1 MKAYIF
7 VTFGLHI
14 DISDF
19 DIKQEL
25 VMVNLLCRVHKCTLT
40 VKQEDVLKIIL
51 VLLFQLVSQ
60 ASGNILYVS
69 KFHGFN
75 GNNTCKNVTKPCKTL
90 NHVIDMSIGND
101 VIKLDAFN
109 TATVPYNK
117 CPTTTKIVTGKLI
130 FYSWNGTATIN
141 CSGNALSFEDNS
153 SHSTTVEF
161 NHLKFLDTFLEIKQV
176 SLIVNNC
183 SLGSFKNGTK
193 FDNLIDVLVTNTTT
207 KGNLRI
213 NITSTIFLENNNAG
227 SLSVVNH
234 QSFPVFAEMSNITIF
249 KNYLKKTKY
258 VISMKGYVNFNF
270 MNSEISN
277 TKFLGKIP
285 VALVVFSNC
294 LNDRTFGKQNG
305 RHSIKKRASP
315 SFDTL
320 SSVITFSL
328 REINFFSNDATIVS
342 TSFCAAAYVNIIK
355 TTFFSNTGP
364 AAQFASSLVFI
375 ASMAKKLRVVLNNCS
390 FVKNN
395 LTTLQYMV
403 MVTVK
408 DFSNDTT
415 LFITQCSFSQN
426 IGSGVFFSY
435 ESPRGR
441 SNTGLLKSYCAAQI
455 CNNSTLEST
464 EAEDDFEPRVDQS
477 SLQYEE
483 TYNLDLVFEDC
494 EFRNNTGSL
503 SSISVMNL
511 TSRII
516 NPLHIKRCVFV
527 GNMGYESGG
536 IWTYDFGIIIS
547 DSTFYHNTG
556 KSGAG
561 AISAKGGTMQI
572 ENCTLDS
579 NSGGNTKL
587 TQATGTMSLF
597 GGGSVFIQNSRIFQ
611 RNTTQIV
618 LNLGTFHSAL
628 GISTDSFGNVSL
640 FNSTLD
646 YSWSPSLEKVIII
659 QLAHT
664 KNFAL
669 KEGTSIKCP
678 SGYKIKDSKK
688 LGINPDKTPTLQN
701 FECELC
707 APGSYTIDRGVYR
720 NNSSHSVKCLL
731 CPYGGRCVKG
741 LQVLPNFWG
750 YKIQM
755 DPPTIQFS
763 RCPIG
768 YCCEPT
774 PSQKSCFPY
783 NICKSGRHGRLCGA
797 CKPGYTETLFT
808 TSCRKSEK
816 CKDYW
821 FYPIAAI
828 FVLIFSLYLIIQPDI
843 PGFLYRN
850 ISWFR
855 PKPPQVTEI
864 RATNDLSE
872 EIQVSYLNSDD
883 SRTEDVSKNTTNS
896 LERIVFFYYQAIDIL
911 SVQGSYNATW
921 DSHLTQFTLGLFN
934 FDIRLNKE
942 GFACPFPGLKPVSKL
957 LFHTL
962 GVFSVL
968 FAIPCIF
975 LLDNAVSVCF
985 SNRTPKIGLYLS
997 AFLKS
1002 VFLGYTV
1009 LAKKSLTLLQ
1019 CVTVDGVN
1027 CLFVD
1032 CNIECYTWW
1041 QTLIGTLVLI
1051 YFFPFVVV
1059 LFFGAKKLYKKQI
1072 SVVHFFL
1079 ACLFPLPFLSY
1090 WFLHRR
1096 HLRNEIVADASGR
1109 TAVTSILIGSYRVPD
1124 HVSNGTIYWE
1134 SVLIGRMLLL
1144 ILAAV
1149 LIKEPFLKSFTFV
1162 LLCIINLSVHIF
1174 FHPYERAFD
1183 NYAETISLFCLVLM
1197 AMFNLPF
1204 MAYLSEGV
1212 VPSSPMSHMMNI
1224 FSWCQVVLVGFL
1236 PFVCVLLVLLAF
1248 VSQAVRLV
1256 FYLTKGLR
1264 LAFTCSSSCRFVG
1277 RRRHQDER
1285 GDPLIG

>member
-1 MKAYIF
+1 
-7 VTFGLHI
+7 
-14 DISDF
+14 
-19 DIKQEL
+19 
-25 VMVNLLCRVHKCTLT
+25 MVNWLCRAYKFTLT
-40 VKQEDVLKIIL
+40 VRPEDVLKIIL
-51 VLLFQLVSQ
+51 VLLFQLVSE

-75 GNNTCKNVTKPCKTL
+75 GNNTCTNMTKPCKTL
-90 NHVIDMSIGND
+90 NHVIDMSRGND
-101 VIKLDAFN
+101 VIKLNAFN

-117 CPTTTKIVTGKLI
+117 CPTTTKSVTGKLI
-130 FYSWNGTATIN
+130 FHSWNGIATIN
-141 CSGNALSFEDNS
+141 CSGNALSFKDNS
-153 SHSTTVEF
+153 SDSTTVEF
-161 NHLKFLDTFLEIKQV
+161 YHLKFLDTFLEIKDV

-193 FDNLIDVLVTNTTT
+193 FANLIDILATDTTT
-207 KGNLRI
+207 EGNLRI

-227 SLSVVNH
+227 SLSVVNN
-234 QSFPVFAEMSNITIF
+234 QSFPVFVEISNITIF

-277 TKFLGKIP
+277 TKFSGEIP
-285 VALVVFSNC
+285 VALVVFSSR
-294 LNDRTFGKQNG
+294 LNDCTVGKQNG
-305 RHSIKKRASP
+305 RHSIKERTSP
-315 SFDTL
+315 SFDTI
-320 SSVITFSL
+320 SSAITFSL

-342 TSFCAAAYVNIIK
+342 TSFCAAANVNIIK
-355 TTFFSNTGP
+355 TTLFNNTVP
-364 AAQFASSLVFI
+364 AAQWFAKSLI
-375 ASMAKKLRVVLNNCS
+375 STASMAKKLRVVLNNCS
-390 FVKNN
+390 FVRNN
-395 LTTLQYMV
+395 HMLSKFMV
-403 MVTVK
+403 AVTVK

-415 LFITQCSFSQN
+415 LLVTQCSFSQN
-426 IGSGVFFSY
+426 IGSGVYFSY
-435 ESPRGR
+435 ESRRGR
-441 SNTGLLKSYCAAQI
+441 SNTGLLESSQI
-455 CNNSTLEST
+455 CNNSTLEFT
-464 EAEDDFEPRVDQS
+464 ETEDDFDPKADQYS
-477 SLQYEE
+477 HQYEE
-483 TYNLDLVFEDC
+483 TYTGNLSLVFENC

-503 SSISVMNL
+503 SSIAVL
-511 TSRII
+511 RFTSFTSHVIYQ
-516 NPLHIKRCVFV
+516 LHVKRCVFV
-527 GNMGYESGG
+527 GNVGFESGC
-536 IWTYDFGIIIS
+536 IWTYDFGGIIS

-556 KSGAG
+556 KAGPG
-561 AISAKGGTMQI
+561 AISAKGGTMLI
-572 ENCTLDS
+572 KNCILDS
-579 NSGGNTKL
+579 NSGGDTKL
-587 TQATGTMSLF
+587 TQATGTVGLY
-597 GGGSVFIQNSRIFQ
+597 GGGSVFIKNSQIFQ

-628 GISTDSFGNVSL
+628 GMSSDMFGNVTL

-646 YSWSPSLEKVIII
+646 YTWSPSLEKVIII

-664 KNFAL
+664 KNFVI
-669 KEGTSIKCP
+669 KEDTSIKCP
-678 SGYKIKDSKK
+678 LGYKIKDSKK

-720 NNSSHSVKCLL
+720 NYSSHSVECLL
-731 CPYGGRCVKG
+731 CPFGGRCVKG

-763 RCPIG
+763 RCPVG
-768 YCCEPT
+768 YCCQPT
-774 PSQKSCFPY
+774 SSQKSCFSY
-783 NICKSGRHGRLCGA
+783 NTCKSGRHGRLCGA
-797 CKPGYTETLFT
+797 CKPGYSETLFT

-821 FYPIAAI
+821 FWPIAVI
-828 FVLIFSLYLIIQPDI
+828 FVLSFSIYLIIQPDI
-843 PGFLYRN
+843 PGFLYRS
-850 ISWFR
+850 ITWFR
-855 PKPPQVTEI
+855 PKPSQVIEI
-864 RATNDLSE
+864 RATNDFSE
-872 EIQVSYLNSDD
+872 EIQVSFFNSDD
-883 SRTEDVSKNTTNS
+883 SRTKDVSKDTTNG

-921 DSHLTQFTLGLFN
+921 DSHLTKFTLGLFN

-942 GFACPFPGLKPVSKL
+942 GFTCPFPGLKPVSKL

-975 LLDNAVSVCF
+975 LLDKAVSVCF

-1002 VFLGYTV
+1002 VILGYTV
-1009 LAKKSLTLLQ
+1009 LANKSLTLLQ
-1019 CVTVDGVN
+1019 CVSVDGVN

-1051 YFFPFVVV
+1051 YFFPFVVI

-1096 HLRNEIVADASGR
+1096 HLRNEIVANTSDR

-1124 HVSNGTIYWE
+1124 HVSSGTIYWE

-1149 LIKEPFLKSFTFV
+1149 LIKEPFRKSLTLV

-1183 NYAETISLFCLVLM
+1183 NYAETISLFCLALM

-1212 VPSSPMSHMMNI
+1212 VPSSPMLHMMNI

-1236 PFVCVLLVLLAF
+1236 PFVCVVLVLLAL

-1256 FYLTKGLR
+1256 FYLRKGLR
-1264 LAFTCSSSCRFVG
+1264 LASTCFSSCCLVG
-1277 RRRHQDER
+1277 RRQDEH